1 MAVEA
6 LPLEKVAC
14 PLCGGSSANT
24 LWVERDLALGVP
36 GRFHL
41 ARCEGCGL
49 LYQNPRVR
57 VDHLAQAY
65 PANYP
70 AHTRDPEL
78 SRILRDGSPAV
89 RRVLSRRLG
98 YHHLDLSDSG
108 PLDALRALARR
119 RKVLANFPPWTGRG
133 RLLDVGCATGRFI
146 MQMVAVGW
154 EVSGIEFDP
163 EAAAKARTVT
173 PRIFVGDPV
182 DADFPPESF
191 DVVTAFHVIEHLPDA
206 LGALRNMVRWLAPG
220 GLMIVEVPNV
230 AGVGGALFGRYW
242 SGLDFPRHLI
252 HFTPA
257 TMRAMVE
264 RAGGRVVRAVHKT
277 KPRYLTRSLRHM
289 MRERGGPGARVV
301 LGVIDSKIG
310 RGVVKLGLELTLPLF
325 RVLGR
330 GEAVRYFICRAS

>member
-6 LPLEKVAC
+6 LPLETIAC
-14 PLCGGSSANT
+14 PLCGASSART

-36 GRFHL
+36 GRFHA

-65 PANYP
+65 PPNYP

-78 SRILRDGSPAV
+78 SRILRDGSVAV
-89 RRVLSRRLG
+89 RRVLARELG
-98 YHHLDLSDSG
+98 YRHLDVTGAG
-108 PLDALRALARR
+108 PLDRLRALARR
-119 RKVLANFPPWTGRG
+119 RKVRKNFPPWTGRG
-133 RLLDVGCATGRFI
+133 RLLDVGCASGRFI
-146 MQMVAVGW
+146 RQMAAVGW
-154 EVSGIEFDP
+154 QVAGIEFDP
-163 EAAAKARTVT
+163 EAAVKAKTVT

-182 DADFPPESF
+182 DADFLPESF
-191 DVVTAFHVIEHLPDA
+191 DLVTAFHVIEHLPDP

-230 AGVGGALFGRYW
+230 AGVGGSLFGRYW

-257 TMRAMVE
+257 SMGAMVE
-264 RAGGRVVRAVHKT
+264 RAGGCVVRAMHKT

-289 MRERGGPGARVV
+289 MRERGGVGARLV
-301 LGVIDSKIG
+301 LGVIDSRVG
-310 RGVVKLGLELTLPLF
+310 GGAVKLALELTMPLF
-325 RVLGR
+325 RVLRR
-330 GEAVRYFICRAS
+330 GEAVRYFIHGAG